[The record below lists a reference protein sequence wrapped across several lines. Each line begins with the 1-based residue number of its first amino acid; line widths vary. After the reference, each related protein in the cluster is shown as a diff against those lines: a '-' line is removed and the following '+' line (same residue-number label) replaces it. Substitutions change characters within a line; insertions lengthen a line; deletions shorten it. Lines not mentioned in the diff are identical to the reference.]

1 MRNPG
6 SHDFPLFA
14 SMRLETLARQSR
26 RYADLDYRRK
36 IGFGVLQCR
45 MMAVVGS
52 NGPIKFSELC
62 RRVDVEK
69 SRASRLIAD
78 LVTRGLMHKQADPSD
93 QRSILL
99 KLSRAGRHAY
109 DRIYQIGAERNARW
123 LAALT
128 PDQRKVFLVCLDRL
142 ELETRKLAVKSL
154 GEHGNA
160 PRGSRIKST
169 ASGQTP
175 RRTAVPS
182 AHQATHA
189 RRKRLAE
196 QRKGVKT

>member
-14 SMRLETLARQSR
+14 SLRLETLARQSR

-45 MMAVVGS
+45 MIAVVGS
-52 NGPIKFSELC
+52 QGPIKFRELC

-69 SRASRLIAD
+69 SQASRLVAE
-78 LVTRGLMHKQADPSD
+78 LVTRGLVRKAADPSD

-99 KLSRAGRHAY
+99 KLSRAGRRTY
-109 DRIYQIGAERNARW
+109 DQVYRIGAERNARW
-123 LAALT
+123 LMALT

-142 ELETRKLAVKSL
+142 DLETRKLAAKSQAKRS
-154 GEHGNA
+154 G
-160 PRGSRIKST
+160 PSRGT
-169 ASGQTP
+169 
-175 RRTAVPS
+175 RTARR
-182 AHQATHA
+182 AAATPA
-189 RRKRLAE
+189 LPRTRGRRKRLAGQQE
-196 QRKGVKT
+196 GVKT